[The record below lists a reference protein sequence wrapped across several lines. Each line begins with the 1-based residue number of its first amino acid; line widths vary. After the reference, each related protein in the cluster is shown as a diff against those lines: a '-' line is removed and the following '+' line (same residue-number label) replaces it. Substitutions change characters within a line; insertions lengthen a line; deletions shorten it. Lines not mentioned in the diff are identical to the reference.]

1 MALLLWVVFSGLCGR
16 ADGVVRRSPEA
27 REQNAQNAPNKQYA
41 NQLSQ
46 RHCRDPRH
54 SNVCSAHHIEV
65 VPIIEKEPA
74 VLVLLGFAMIAVFMV
89 LIMTKKLTPVLALI
103 IVPTIFGLFAGAG
116 LGIGD
121 MVMDSMKSMTSTAAL
136 LMFAIIYFG
145 LMIDVGLFDP
155 LVRFILRKLGNDPAK
170 VVLGTAILAAAVS
183 LDGDGSTTFIL
194 TTAAML
200 PIYLRLKMSPV
211 VLTCVAGL
219 ANGTMNIL
227 PWGGP
232 TARAATA
239 LKLDVNDVFVPMIP
253 SLIAGLVVVLVFS
266 WLLGLQERNRLRSVA
281 PEIWEMPSTAGPF
294 SAEAFDGGTSGGGS
308 GTGRGRKGSGP
319 APVPA
324 TGGPAVGGSSVA
336 VLERTETLVDDS
348 DTAMAETALDPNRKT
363 LRPKLQ
369 WFNLGLTVAVM
380 VMLVADL
387 VPLPFVFMVG
397 SAIALLVN
405 FPKVKDQGA
414 QLVAHAP
421 SIVAVVSMVMAAA
434 VLTGVLKGTGM
445 VEAMSTWLVHIIP
458 ADMGPFMAVITGVLS
473 IPMTFFMSNDAFYFG
488 VLPVLSETAAHYGV
502 SAAEM
507 ARASITG
514 QPFHLQSPLVPA
526 ILLLVSLAKVDLGD
540 HHKKVLWRTAVISLV
555 MLGVGMLTG
564 AIGVG

>member
-1 MALLLWVVFSGLCGR
+1 
-16 ADGVVRRSPEA
+16 
-27 REQNAQNAPNKQYA
+27 
-41 NQLSQ
+41 
-46 RHCRDPRH
+46 
-54 SNVCSAHHIEV
+54 
-65 VPIIEKEPA
+65 

-103 IVPTIFGLFAGAG
+103 IVPTVFGLFAGAG

-121 MVMDSMKSMTSTAAL
+121 MVLDSMKSMTSTAAL

-155 LVRFILRKLGNDPAK
+155 LVKFILRKLGNDPAK

-200 PIYLRLKMSPV
+200 PVYLRLKMSPV

-253 SLIAGLVVVLVFS
+253 SLVVGLIVVFVFS
-266 WLLGLQERNRLRSVA
+266 WLLGLQERNRLRAAA
-281 PEIWEMPSTAGPF
+281 PEIWGTPDTA
-294 SAEAFDGGTSGGGS
+294 EKFDGGASAPSAGTVRNGS
-308 GTGRGRKGSGP
+308 RTPGTG
-319 APVPA
+319 
-324 TGGPAVGGSSVA
+324 TPAVGGSPAGSGVA
-336 VLERTETLVDDS
+336 VLERTETLVDDRDS
-348 DTAMAETALDPNRKT
+348 AMADTALDPNRTT
-363 LRPKLQ
+363 LRPKLF

-380 VMLVADL
+380 VVLVANV

-414 QLVAHAP
+414 QLIAHAP

-445 VEAMSTWLVHIIP
+445 VEAMSAWLVQIIP
-458 ADMGPFMAVITGVLS
+458 TDMGPFMAVITGVLS

-488 VLPVLSETAAHYGV
+488 VLPVLSETAGHYGV

-564 AIGVG
+564 AIGIG

>member
-1 MALLLWVVFSGLCGR
+1 M
-16 ADGVVRRSPEA
+16 
-27 REQNAQNAPNKQYA
+27 
-41 NQLSQ
+41 
-46 RHCRDPRH
+46 
-54 SNVCSAHHIEV
+54 
-65 VPIIEKEPA
+65 
-74 VLVLLGFAMIAVFMV
+74 LVLLGFAMIAVFMV

-103 IVPTIFGLFAGAG
+103 IVPTVFGLFAGAG

-121 MVMDSMKSMTSTAAL
+121 MVMDSMKAMTSTAAL

-219 ANGTMNIL
+219 ANGTMNIV

-232 TARAATA
+232 TARAASA
-239 LKLDVNDVFVPMIP
+239 LKIDVNDVFVPMLP
-253 SLIAGLVVVLVFS
+253 SLLAGIAVVLAFA
-266 WLLGLQERNRLRSVA
+266 WLLGLQERNRLRATA
-281 PEIWEMPSTAGPF
+281 PEIWEAPSTAEPF
-294 SAEAFDGGTSGGGS
+294 TAEGFDGGAPAGGS

-319 APVPA
+319 SGTAPA
-324 TGGPAVGGSSVA
+324 GAAPAVAGSTGSGVA
-336 VLERTETLVDDS
+336 VLERTEDLVDDS
-348 DTAMAETALDPNRKT
+348 DTAMADTALDPNRKT

-380 VMLVADL
+380 GMLIADL
-387 VPLPFVFMVG
+387 VPLPYVFMVG

-405 FPKVKDQGA
+405 FPNVKDQA
-414 QLVAHAP
+414 TQIVAHAP

-434 VLTGVLKGTGM
+434 VLTGVLTGTGM
-445 VEAMSTWLVHIIP
+445 VEAMSAWLVQIIP
-458 ADMGPFMAVITGVLS
+458 TSMGPFLAVITGILS

-488 VLPVLSETAAHYGV
+488 VLPVLSETAAHYGI

-514 QPFHLQSPLVPA
+514 QPFHMQSPLVPA

-540 HHKKVLWRTAVISLV
+540 HHKKVLWRSAVVSLV
-555 MLGVGMLTG
+555 MLGIGMLTG
-564 AIGVG
+564 AIGIG

>member
-1 MALLLWVVFSGLCGR
+1 M
-16 ADGVVRRSPEA
+16 
-27 REQNAQNAPNKQYA
+27 
-41 NQLSQ
+41 
-46 RHCRDPRH
+46 
-54 SNVCSAHHIEV
+54 
-65 VPIIEKEPA
+65 
-74 VLVLLGFAMIAVFMV
+74 LVLLGFAMIAVFMV

-116 LGIGD
+116 LGIGP

-155 LVRFILRKLGNDPAK
+155 LVKFILRKLGNDPAK

-200 PIYLRLKMSPV
+200 PVYLRLKMSPV

-239 LKLDVNDVFVPMIP
+239 LKLDVNDVFVPMVP
-253 SLIAGLVVVLVFS
+253 SLIVGLIVVLVFS
-266 WLLGLQERNRLRSVA
+266 WLLGLQERNRLRTTA
-281 PEIWEMPSTAGPF
+281 PEIWGDVADPSD
-294 SAEAFDGGTSGGGS
+294 AFDGGRGGTGASKGRFGFGRTGSTTTAPKPVTGGGA
-308 GTGRGRKGSGP
+308 G
-319 APVPA
+319 
-324 TGGPAVGGSSVA
+324 VA
-336 VLERTETLVDDS
+336 VLERTEELVDDH
-348 DTAMAETALDPNRKT
+348 DTAMADTALDPNRTT
-363 LRPKLQ
+363 LRPKLF

-380 VMLVADL
+380 VTLVANI

-397 SAIALLVN
+397 AAIALLVN

-414 QLVAHAP
+414 QLIAHAP

-434 VLTGVLKGTGM
+434 VLTGVLNGTGM
-445 VEAMSTWLVHIIP
+445 VKAMSEWLVQIIP

-502 SAAEM
+502 GAADM

-540 HHKKVLWRTAVISLV
+540 HHKKVLWRTAVISIV
-555 MLGVGMLTG
+555 MLAVGILTG
-564 AIGVG
+564 AIGIG

>member
-1 MALLLWVVFSGLCGR
+1 M
-16 ADGVVRRSPEA
+16 
-27 REQNAQNAPNKQYA
+27 
-41 NQLSQ
+41 
-46 RHCRDPRH
+46 
-54 SNVCSAHHIEV
+54 
-65 VPIIEKEPA
+65 
-74 VLVLLGFAMIAVFMV
+74 LVLLGFAMIAVFMV

-103 IVPTIFGLFAGAG
+103 IVPTVFGLFAGAG
-116 LGIGD
+116 LGIGP

-155 LVRFILRKLGNDPAK
+155 LVKFILRKLGNDPAK

-200 PIYLRLKMSPV
+200 PVYLRLKMSPV

-239 LKLDVNDVFVPMIP
+239 LKLDVNDVFVPMVP
-253 SLIAGLVVVLVFS
+253 SLIVGLIVVLVFS
-266 WLLGLQERNRLRSVA
+266 WLLGLQERNRLRTTA
-281 PEIWEMPSTAGPF
+281 PEIWGDVADPS
-294 SAEAFDGGTSGGGS
+294 EAFDGGTSRGGALAAASGTGSGSGSVKGRFGFGRTAGKPGTGGGS
-308 GTGRGRKGSGP
+308 G
-319 APVPA
+319 
-324 TGGPAVGGSSVA
+324 VA
-336 VLERTETLVDDS
+336 VLERPETLVDDH
-348 DTAMAETALDPNRKT
+348 DTAMADTALDPNRTT
-363 LRPKLQ
+363 LRPKLF

-380 VMLVADL
+380 VTLVANI

-414 QLVAHAP
+414 QLIAHAP

-434 VLTGVLKGTGM
+434 VLTGVLNGTGM
-445 VEAMSTWLVHIIP
+445 VKAMSEWLVQIIP
-458 ADMGPFMAVITGVLS
+458 ADMGPFMAVITGLLS

-502 SAAEM
+502 GAADM

-540 HHKKVLWRTAVISLV
+540 HHKKVLWRTAVISIV
-555 MLGVGMLTG
+555 MLAVGVLTG
-564 AIGVG
+564 AIGIG

>member
-1 MALLLWVVFSGLCGR
+1 M
-16 ADGVVRRSPEA
+16 
-27 REQNAQNAPNKQYA
+27 K
-41 NQLSQ
+41 
-46 RHCRDPRH
+46 
-54 SNVCSAHHIEV
+54 
-65 VPIIEKEPA
+65 KEPA

-103 IVPTIFGLFAGAG
+103 IVPTVFGLFAGAG
-116 LGIGD
+116 LGIGP

-200 PIYLRLKMSPV
+200 PVYLRLKMSPV

-253 SLIAGLVVVLVFS
+253 SLIAGLVVVFVFA
-266 WLLGLQERNRLRSVA
+266 WLLGLQERNRLRAVA
-281 PEIWEMPSTAGPF
+281 PEIW
-294 SAEAFDGGTSGGGS
+294 AEGVEFDGGTGA
-308 GTGRGRKGSGP
+308 GRRVRNGSGP
-319 APVPA
+319 AGGTAAVGSHS
-324 TGGPAVGGSSVA
+324 TGGTSVA
-336 VLERTETLVDDS
+336 VLERTDVLVDDRDS
-348 DTAMAETALDPNRKT
+348 AMADTALDPSRAT
-363 LRPKLQ
+363 LRPKLF

-380 VMLVADL
+380 VTLVANII
-387 VPLPFVFMVG
+387 PLPFVFMVG

-405 FPKVKDQGA
+405 FPKVKDQSA
-414 QLVAHAP
+414 QLIAHAP

-434 VLTGVLKGTGM
+434 VLTGVLNGTGM
-445 VEAMSTWLVHIIP
+445 VKAMSEWLVAIIP

-502 SAAEM
+502 GAADM

-555 MLGVGMLTG
+555 MLAVGVLTG
-564 AIGVG
+564 AIGIG

>member
-1 MALLLWVVFSGLCGR
+1 MRKTLAMISIPNNSRKPQPVTGATITS
-16 ADGVVRRSPEA
+16 VVRITPKWCRS
-27 REQNAQNAPNKQYA
+27 R
-41 NQLSQ
+41 S
-46 RHCRDPRH
+46 
-54 SNVCSAHHIEV
+54 
-65 VPIIEKEPA
+65 KEPA

-116 LGIGD
+116 LGIGP

-155 LVRFILRKLGNDPAK
+155 LVKFILRKLGNDPAK

-200 PIYLRLKMSPV
+200 PVYLRLKMSPV

-239 LKLDVNDVFVPMIP
+239 LKLDVNDVFVPMVP
-253 SLIAGLVVVLVFS
+253 SLIVGLIVVLVFS
-266 WLLGLQERNRLRSVA
+266 WLLGLQEHNRLRTTAPRNLGRRRQSVRRVRRRHW
-281 PEIWEMPSTAGPF
+281 PRRFGDT
-294 SAEAFDGGTSGGGS
+294 GTGGS
-308 GTGRGRKGSGP
+308 GFSKGRFGFGRT
-319 APVPA
+319 APKPV
-324 TGGPAVGGSSVA
+324 TGGGAGVA
-336 VLERTETLVDDS
+336 VLERTEELVDDH
-348 DTAMAETALDPNRKT
+348 DTAMADTALDPNRTT
-363 LRPKLQ
+363 LRPKLF

-380 VMLVADL
+380 VTLVANI

-414 QLVAHAP
+414 QLIAHAP

-434 VLTGVLKGTGM
+434 VLTGVLNGTGM
-445 VEAMSTWLVHIIP
+445 VKAMSEWLVQIIP

-502 SAAEM
+502 GAADM

-514 QPFHLQSPLVPA
+514 QPFRLQSPLVPA

-540 HHKKVLWRTAVISLV
+540 HHKKVLWRTAVISIV
-555 MLGVGMLTG
+555 MLAVGVLTG
-564 AIGVG
+564 AIGIG

>member
-1 MALLLWVVFSGLCGR
+1 M
-16 ADGVVRRSPEA
+16 
-27 REQNAQNAPNKQYA
+27 
-41 NQLSQ
+41 
-46 RHCRDPRH
+46 
-54 SNVCSAHHIEV
+54 
-65 VPIIEKEPA
+65 
-74 VLVLLGFAMIAVFMV
+74 LVLLGFAMIAVFMV

-116 LGIGD
+116 LGIGS

-136 LMFAIIYFG
+136 LMFAIVYFG

-155 LVRFILRKLGNDPAK
+155 LVKFILRKLGNDPAK
-170 VVLGTAILAAAVS
+170 VVLGTAVLAAAVS

-200 PIYLRLKMSPV
+200 PVYLRLKMSPV

-239 LKLDVNDVFVPMIP
+239 LKVDINDVFVPMVP
-253 SLIAGLVVVLVFS
+253 SLIAGLVVVFVFS
-266 WLLGLQERNRLRSVA
+266 WLLGLQERNRLRATA
-281 PEIWEMPSTAGPF
+281 PEIWGDVADAGDV
-294 SAEAFDGGTSGGGS
+294 FDGGTHRGGTAAGTSGAGSSGRGS
-308 GTGRGRKGSGP
+308 GSGRTP
-319 APVPA
+319 ARPGTAAKPDA
-324 TGGPAVGGSSVA
+324 GGSSGVV
-336 VLERTETLVDDS
+336 VLESTETLVDLA
-348 DTAMAETALDPNRKT
+348 DTGLTDTALDPNRKT
-363 LRPKLQ
+363 LRPKLF

-380 VMLVADL
+380 VMLVANL
-387 VPLPFVFMVG
+387 VPLPYVFMVG

-405 FPKVKDQGA
+405 FPKVKEQGA

-434 VLTGVLKGTGM
+434 VLTGVLNGTGM
-445 VEAMSTWLVHIIP
+445 VKEMSAWLVHIIP
-458 ADMGPFMAVITGVLS
+458 AEMGPFMAVITGLLS

-488 VLPVLSETAAHYGV
+488 VLPVLSETAAHYGI
-502 SAAEM
+502 SGAEM

-526 ILLLVSLAKVDLGD
+526 ILLLVSLAKVELGD
-540 HHKKVLWRTAVISLV
+540 HHKKVLWRTAVISVV
-555 MLGVGMLTG
+555 MLAVGMLTG
-564 AIGVG
+564 AIGIG

>member
-1 MALLLWVVFSGLCGR
+1 M
-16 ADGVVRRSPEA
+16 
-27 REQNAQNAPNKQYA
+27 
-41 NQLSQ
+41 
-46 RHCRDPRH
+46 
-54 SNVCSAHHIEV
+54 
-65 VPIIEKEPA
+65 
-74 VLVLLGFAMIAVFMV
+74 LVLLGFAMIAVFMV

-103 IVPTIFGLFAGAG
+103 IVPTVFGLFAGAG
-116 LGIGD
+116 LGIGP

-200 PIYLRLKMSPV
+200 PVYLRLKMSPV

-239 LKLDVNDVFVPMIP
+239 LKLDVNEVFVPMIP
-253 SLIAGLVVVLVFS
+253 SLIAGLVVVFVFA
-266 WLLGLQERNRLRSVA
+266 WLLGLQERNRLRAVA
-281 PEIWEMPSTAGPF
+281 PEIWADGAG
-294 SAEAFDGGTSGGGS
+294 FDGGAGGTGGRRKADRPGGG
-308 GTGRGRKGSGP
+308 TPAGSG
-319 APVPA
+319 
-324 TGGPAVGGSSVA
+324 SIA
-336 VLERTETLVDDS
+336 VLERTEELVDDRDS
-348 DTAMAETALDPNRKT
+348 AMADTALDPNRAT
-363 LRPKLQ
+363 LRPKLF

-380 VMLVADL
+380 VTLVAN
-387 VPLPFVFMVG
+387 VIPLPFVFMVG

-414 QLVAHAP
+414 QLIAHAP

-434 VLTGVLKGTGM
+434 VLTGVLNGTGM
-445 VEAMSTWLVHIIP
+445 VKAMSEWLVAIIP
-458 ADMGPFMAVITGVLS
+458 ADMGPFMAIITGVLS

-502 SAAEM
+502 SAADM

-555 MLGVGMLTG
+555 MLATGVLTG
-564 AIGVG
+564 AIGIG

>member
-1 MALLLWVVFSGLCGR
+1 M
-16 ADGVVRRSPEA
+16 
-27 REQNAQNAPNKQYA
+27 
-41 NQLSQ
+41 
-46 RHCRDPRH
+46 
-54 SNVCSAHHIEV
+54 
-65 VPIIEKEPA
+65 
-74 VLVLLGFAMIAVFMV
+74 LVLLGFAMIAVFMV

-103 IVPTIFGLFAGAG
+103 IVPTVFGLFAGAG
-116 LGIGD
+116 LGIGP

-155 LVRFILRKLGNDPAK
+155 LVKFILRKLGNDPAK

-200 PIYLRLKMSPV
+200 PVYLRLKMSPV

-239 LKLDVNDVFVPMIP
+239 LKLDVNDVFVPMVP
-253 SLIAGLVVVLVFS
+253 SLIVGLIVVLVFS
-266 WLLGLQERNRLRSVA
+266 WLLGLQERNRLRTVA
-281 PEIWEMPSTAGPF
+281 PEIWGDVADPS
-294 SAEAFDGGTSGGGS
+294 EAFDGGNGRGGAVAAGTGAGGTGKGGSRFGAGPSKTAGKPGTGGG
-308 GTGRGRKGSGP
+308 TG
-319 APVPA
+319 V
-324 TGGPAVGGSSVA
+324 V
-336 VLERTETLVDDS
+336 VLERTEELVDEH
-348 DTAMAETALDPNRKT
+348 DTAMADTALDPNRAT
-363 LRPKLQ
+363 LRPKLF
-369 WFNLGLTVAVM
+369 WFNLALTVAVM
-380 VMLVADL
+380 VTLVANII
-387 VPLPFVFMVG
+387 PLPFVFMVG

-414 QLVAHAP
+414 QLIAHAP

-434 VLTGVLKGTGM
+434 VLTGVLNGTGM
-445 VEAMSTWLVHIIP
+445 VKAMSEWLVQIIP
-458 ADMGPFMAVITGVLS
+458 ADMGPFMAVITGLLS

-502 SAAEM
+502 GAADM

-526 ILLLVSLAKVDLGD
+526 ILLLVSLAKVELGD

-555 MLGVGMLTG
+555 MLAVGVLTG
-564 AIGVG
+564 AIGIG

>member
-1 MALLLWVVFSGLCGR
+1 M
-16 ADGVVRRSPEA
+16 
-27 REQNAQNAPNKQYA
+27 
-41 NQLSQ
+41 
-46 RHCRDPRH
+46 
-54 SNVCSAHHIEV
+54 
-65 VPIIEKEPA
+65 
-74 VLVLLGFAMIAVFMV
+74 LVLLGFAMIAVFMV

-103 IVPTIFGLFAGAG
+103 IVPTVFGLFAGAG

-155 LVRFILRKLGNDPAK
+155 LVKFILRKLGNDPAK

-200 PIYLRLKMSPV
+200 PVYLRLKMSPV

-239 LKLDVNDVFVPMIP
+239 LKLDVNDVFVPMVP
-253 SLIAGLVVVLVFS
+253 SLIVGLIVVMVFA
-266 WLLGLQERNRLRSVA
+266 WLLGLQERNRLRTTA
-281 PEIWEMPSTAGPF
+281 PEIWGDVADPS
-294 SAEAFDGGTSGGGS
+294 EAFDGGTGRGGSVAAGSGSGFGAGRFGFGRTGATAGKPGSGGGS
-308 GTGRGRKGSGP
+308 G
-319 APVPA
+319 
-324 TGGPAVGGSSVA
+324 VA
-336 VLERTETLVDDS
+336 VLEDPATLVDDH
-348 DTAMAETALDPNRKT
+348 DTAMADTALDPNRST
-363 LRPKLQ
+363 LRPKLF
-369 WFNLGLTVAVM
+369 WFNLCLTVAVM
-380 VMLVADL
+380 VVLVANI

-414 QLVAHAP
+414 QLIAHAP

-434 VLTGVLKGTGM
+434 VLTGVLNGTGM
-445 VEAMSTWLVHIIP
+445 VKAMSEWLVQIIP
-458 ADMGPFMAVITGVLS
+458 AEMGPFMAVITGLLS

-502 SAAEM
+502 DAVDM

-540 HHKKVLWRTAVISLV
+540 HHKKVLWRTAVISVV
-555 MLGVGMLTG
+555 MLAVGVLTG
-564 AIGVG
+564 AIGIG

>member
-1 MALLLWVVFSGLCGR
+1 M
-16 ADGVVRRSPEA
+16 
-27 REQNAQNAPNKQYA
+27 
-41 NQLSQ
+41 
-46 RHCRDPRH
+46 
-54 SNVCSAHHIEV
+54 
-65 VPIIEKEPA
+65 
-74 VLVLLGFAMIAVFMV
+74 LVLLGFAMIAVFMI

-116 LGIGD
+116 LGIGP

-136 LMFAIIYFG
+136 LMFAIVYFG

-155 LVRFILRKLGNDPAK
+155 LVKFILRKLGNDPAK

-200 PIYLRLKMSPV
+200 PVYLRLKMSPV

-239 LKLDVNDVFVPMIP
+239 LKIDVNDVFVPMVP
-253 SLIAGLVVVLVFS
+253 SLIAGLVVVFVFS
-266 WLLGLQERNRLRSVA
+266 WLLGLQERNRLRATA
-281 PEIWEMPSTAGPF
+281 PEIWGDVADAGDV
-294 SAEAFDGGTSGGGS
+294 FDGGTRRGAGGTGSSGRGGTGTGGGS
-308 GTGRGRKGSGP
+308 G
-319 APVPA
+319 V
-324 TGGPAVGGSSVA
+324 V
-336 VLERTETLVDDS
+336 VLERTETLVDLADIGLT
-348 DTAMAETALDPNRKT
+348 DTALDPHRKT
-363 LRPKLQ
+363 LRPKLF

-380 VMLVADL
+380 VMLVANL
-387 VPLPFVFMVG
+387 VPLPYVFMVG

-405 FPKVKDQGA
+405 FPKVKEQGA

-434 VLTGVLKGTGM
+434 VLTGVLNGTGM
-445 VEAMSTWLVHIIP
+445 VKEMSAWLVHIIP
-458 ADMGPFMAVITGVLS
+458 AEMGPFMGVITGLLS

-488 VLPVLSETAAHYGV
+488 VLPVLSETAAHYGI
-502 SAAEM
+502 SGAEM

-526 ILLLVSLAKVDLGD
+526 ILLLVSLAKVELGD
-540 HHKKVLWRTAVISLV
+540 HHKKVLWRTAVISVV
-555 MLGVGMLTG
+555 MLAVGMLTG
-564 AIGVG
+564 AIGIG

>member
-1 MALLLWVVFSGLCGR
+1 
-16 ADGVVRRSPEA
+16 
-27 REQNAQNAPNKQYA
+27 
-41 NQLSQ
+41 
-46 RHCRDPRH
+46 
-54 SNVCSAHHIEV
+54 
-65 VPIIEKEPA
+65 

-103 IVPTIFGLFAGAG
+103 IVPTVFGLFAGAG

-121 MVMDSMKSMTSTAAL
+121 MVLDSMKSMTSTAAL

-155 LVRFILRKLGNDPAK
+155 LVKFILRKLGNDPAK

-200 PIYLRLKMSPV
+200 PVYLRLKMSPV

-253 SLIAGLVVVLVFS
+253 SLIVGLVVVFVFS
-266 WLLGLQERNRLRSVA
+266 WLLGLQERNRLRAAA
-281 PEIWEMPSTAGPF
+281 PEIWGTPDTA
-294 SAEAFDGGTSGGGS
+294 EKFDGGASAPSAGTVRNGS
-308 GTGRGRKGSGP
+308 RTPGTG
-319 APVPA
+319 
-324 TGGPAVGGSSVA
+324 TPAVGGSPAGSGVA
-336 VLERTETLVDDS
+336 VLERTETLVDDRDS
-348 DTAMAETALDPNRKT
+348 AMADTALDPNRTT
-363 LRPKLQ
+363 LRPKLF

-380 VMLVADL
+380 VVLVANV

-397 SAIALLVN
+397 SAIALLLN

-414 QLVAHAP
+414 QLIAHAP

-445 VEAMSTWLVHIIP
+445 VEAMSAWLVQIIP
-458 ADMGPFMAVITGVLS
+458 TDMGPFMAVITGVLS

-488 VLPVLSETAAHYGV
+488 VLPVLSETAGHYGV

-564 AIGVG
+564 AIGIG

>member
-1 MALLLWVVFSGLCGR
+1 M
-16 ADGVVRRSPEA
+16 
-27 REQNAQNAPNKQYA
+27 
-41 NQLSQ
+41 
-46 RHCRDPRH
+46 
-54 SNVCSAHHIEV
+54 
-65 VPIIEKEPA
+65 
-74 VLVLLGFAMIAVFMV
+74 LVLLGFAMIAVFMI

-116 LGIGD
+116 LGIGS
-121 MVMDSMKSMTSTAAL
+121 MVMESMKSMTSTAAL
-136 LMFAIIYFG
+136 LMFAIVYFG

-155 LVRFILRKLGNDPAK
+155 LVKFILRKLGNDPAK

-200 PIYLRLKMSPV
+200 PVYLRLKMSPV

-239 LKLDVNDVFVPMIP
+239 LKIDVNDVFVPMVP
-253 SLIAGLVVVLVFS
+253 SLIAGLVVVFVFS
-266 WLLGLQERNRLRSVA
+266 WLLGLQERNRLRATA
-281 PEIWEMPSTAGPF
+281 PEIWGDVADAGDV
-294 SAEAFDGGTSGGGS
+294 FDGGTHRGGKPGTGGG
-308 GTGRGRKGSGP
+308 TG
-319 APVPA
+319 
-324 TGGPAVGGSSVA
+324 VGL
-336 VLERTETLVDDS
+336 LESTETLVDLA
-348 DTAMAETALDPNRKT
+348 DTGLTATALDPQRKT
-363 LRPKLQ
+363 LRPKLF

-380 VMLVADL
+380 VMLVANL
-387 VPLPFVFMVG
+387 VPLPYVFMVG

-405 FPKVKDQGA
+405 FPKVKEQGA

-434 VLTGVLKGTGM
+434 VLTGVLNGTGM
-445 VEAMSTWLVHIIP
+445 VKEMSAWLVHIIP
-458 ADMGPFMAVITGVLS
+458 AEMGPFMAVITGLLS

-488 VLPVLSETAAHYGV
+488 VLPVLSETAAHYGI
-502 SAAEM
+502 SGAEM

-526 ILLLVSLAKVDLGD
+526 ILLLVSLAKVELGD
-540 HHKKVLWRTAVISLV
+540 HHKKVLWRTAVISIV
-555 MLGVGMLTG
+555 MLAVGMLTG
-564 AIGVG
+564 AIGIG

>member
-1 MALLLWVVFSGLCGR
+1 M
-16 ADGVVRRSPEA
+16 
-27 REQNAQNAPNKQYA
+27 
-41 NQLSQ
+41 
-46 RHCRDPRH
+46 
-54 SNVCSAHHIEV
+54 
-65 VPIIEKEPA
+65 
-74 VLVLLGFAMIAVFMV
+74 LVLLGFAMIAVFMV

-116 LGIGD
+116 LGIGS

-136 LMFAIIYFG
+136 LMFAIVYFG

-155 LVRFILRKLGNDPAK
+155 LVKFILRKLGNDPAK
-170 VVLGTAILAAAVS
+170 VVVGTAILAAAVS

-200 PIYLRLKMSPV
+200 PVYLRLKMSPV

-239 LKLDVNDVFVPMIP
+239 LKIDVNEVFVPMVP
-253 SLIAGLVVVLVFS
+253 SLIVGLLVVLVFS
-266 WLLGLQERNRLRSVA
+266 WLLGLQERNRLRTVA
-281 PEIWEMPSTAGPF
+281 PEIWGDLADP
-294 SAEAFDGGTSGGGS
+294 AEAFDGGTGRGGSVATGSGRGGSGSSRTAGKPGTGGGS
-308 GTGRGRKGSGP
+308 
-319 APVPA
+319 
-324 TGGPAVGGSSVA
+324 AVVI
-336 VLERTETLVDDS
+336 LERDETLDNEQDA
-348 DTAMAETALDPNRKT
+348 TLTGTALDPNRAT
-363 LRPKLQ
+363 LRPRLF

-380 VMLVADL
+380 VMLVANL
-387 VPLPFVFMVG
+387 VPLPYVFMVG

-405 FPKVKDQGA
+405 FPKVKEQGA

-434 VLTGVLKGTGM
+434 VLTGVLNGTGM
-445 VEAMSTWLVHIIP
+445 VKEMSAWLVHIIP
-458 ADMGPFMAVITGVLS
+458 AEFGPFMAVITGLLS

-488 VLPVLSETAAHYGV
+488 VLPVLSETAAHYGI
-502 SAAEM
+502 SGAEM

-526 ILLLVSLAKVDLGD
+526 ILLLVSLAKVELGD

-555 MLGVGMLTG
+555 MLAVGMLTG
-564 AIGVG
+564 AIGIG

>member
-1 MALLLWVVFSGLCGR
+1 M
-16 ADGVVRRSPEA
+16 
-27 REQNAQNAPNKQYA
+27 
-41 NQLSQ
+41 
-46 RHCRDPRH
+46 
-54 SNVCSAHHIEV
+54 
-65 VPIIEKEPA
+65 
-74 VLVLLGFAMIAVFMV
+74 LVILGFAMIAVFMV

-103 IVPTIFGLFAGAG
+103 IVPTVFGLFAGAG
-116 LGIGD
+116 LGIGT

-155 LVRFILRKLGNDPAK
+155 LVKFILRKLGNDPAK

-200 PIYLRLKMSPV
+200 PVYLRLKMSPV

-239 LKLDVNDVFVPMIP
+239 LKIDVNDVFVPMIP
-253 SLIAGLVVVLVFS
+253 SLVAGLVVVFAFS
-266 WLLGLQERNRLRSVA
+266 WLLGLQERNRLRATA
-281 PEIWEMPSTAGPF
+281 PEIWGVPGTA
-294 SAEAFDGGTSGGGS
+294 EEFDGGASAGASGTGPS
-308 GTGRGRKGSGP
+308 GTGRKGNTP
-319 APVPA
+319 APSGAAPS
-324 TGGPAVGGSSVA
+324 GGSVA
-336 VLERTETLVDDS
+336 VLERTEALVDDNDS
-348 DTAMAETALDPNRKT
+348 AMADTALDPNRST
-363 LRPKLQ
+363 LRPKLF
-369 WFNLGLTVAVM
+369 WFNLALTVAVM
-380 VMLVADL
+380 VVLVANII
-387 VPLPFVFMVG
+387 PLPFVFMVG
-397 SAIALLVN
+397 AAIALLVN

-414 QLVAHAP
+414 QLIAHAP

-445 VEAMSTWLVHIIP
+445 VEAMSAWLVQIIP
-458 ADMGPFMAVITGVLS
+458 TSMGPFMAVITGVLS

-502 SAAEM
+502 GAADM

-564 AIGVG
+564 AIGIG

>member
-1 MALLLWVVFSGLCGR
+1 M
-16 ADGVVRRSPEA
+16 
-27 REQNAQNAPNKQYA
+27 K
-41 NQLSQ
+41 
-46 RHCRDPRH
+46 
-54 SNVCSAHHIEV
+54 
-65 VPIIEKEPA
+65 KEPA

-103 IVPTIFGLFAGAG
+103 IVPTVFGLFAGAG
-116 LGIGD
+116 LGIGP

-200 PIYLRLKMSPV
+200 PVYLRLKMSPV

-253 SLIAGLVVVLVFS
+253 SLIAGLVVVFVFA
-266 WLLGLQERNRLRSVA
+266 WLLGLQERNRLRAVA
-281 PEIWEMPSTAGPF
+281 PEIWNAPGT
-294 SAEAFDGGTSGGGS
+294 FDGGPSAGASSVAGS
-308 GTGRGRKGSGP
+308 GTGRGRTGS
-319 APVPA
+319 APTAGLPS
-324 TGGPAVGGSSVA
+324 GGGSVA
-336 VLERTETLVDDS
+336 VLERTEELVDERDS
-348 DTAMAETALDPNRKT
+348 AMADTALDPNRKT
-363 LRPKLQ
+363 LRPKLF

-380 VMLVADL
+380 GTLVAN
-387 VPLPFVFMVG
+387 VIPLPFVFMVG

-414 QLVAHAP
+414 QLIAHAP

-434 VLTGVLKGTGM
+434 VLTGVLNGTGM
-445 VEAMSTWLVHIIP
+445 VKAMSEWLVAIIP
-458 ADMGPFMAVITGVLS
+458 ADMGPFMAIITGVLS

-502 SAAEM
+502 SAADM

-555 MLGVGMLTG
+555 MLAVGVLTG
-564 AIGVG
+564 AIGIG

>member
-1 MALLLWVVFSGLCGR
+1 M
-16 ADGVVRRSPEA
+16 
-27 REQNAQNAPNKQYA
+27 
-41 NQLSQ
+41 
-46 RHCRDPRH
+46 
-54 SNVCSAHHIEV
+54 
-65 VPIIEKEPA
+65 
-74 VLVLLGFAMIAVFMV
+74 LVLLGFAMIAVFMV

-103 IVPTIFGLFAGAG
+103 IVPTVFGLFAGAG

-155 LVRFILRKLGNDPAK
+155 LVKFILRKLGNDPAK

-200 PIYLRLKMSPV
+200 PVYLRLKMSPV

-239 LKLDVNDVFVPMIP
+239 LKLDVNDVFVPMVP
-253 SLIAGLVVVLVFS
+253 SLIVGLIVVMVFA
-266 WLLGLQERNRLRSVA
+266 WLLGLQERNRLRTTA
-281 PEIWEMPSTAGPF
+281 PETWGDVADPS
-294 SAEAFDGGTSGGGS
+294 EAFDGGTGRGGSVAAGSGSGFGAGRFGRSSASAGKPRTGGGS
-308 GTGRGRKGSGP
+308 G
-319 APVPA
+319 
-324 TGGPAVGGSSVA
+324 VA
-336 VLERTETLVDDS
+336 VLEDPATLVDDH
-348 DTAMAETALDPNRKT
+348 DTAMADTALDPNRST
-363 LRPKLQ
+363 LRPKLF

-380 VMLVADL
+380 VVLVANI

-414 QLVAHAP
+414 QLIAHAP

-434 VLTGVLKGTGM
+434 VLTGVLNGTGM
-445 VEAMSTWLVHIIP
+445 VKAMSEWLVQIIP
-458 ADMGPFMAVITGVLS
+458 AEMGPFMAVITGLLS

-502 SAAEM
+502 DAVDM

-540 HHKKVLWRTAVISLV
+540 HHKKVLWRTAVISVV
-555 MLGVGMLTG
+555 MLAVGVLTG
-564 AIGVG
+564 AIGIG

>member
-1 MALLLWVVFSGLCGR
+1 M
-16 ADGVVRRSPEA
+16 
-27 REQNAQNAPNKQYA
+27 
-41 NQLSQ
+41 
-46 RHCRDPRH
+46 
-54 SNVCSAHHIEV
+54 
-65 VPIIEKEPA
+65 
-74 VLVLLGFAMIAVFMV
+74 LVLLGFAMIAVFMV

-116 LGIGD
+116 LGIGP

-200 PIYLRLKMSPV
+200 PVYLRLKMSPV

-239 LKLDVNDVFVPMIP
+239 LKLDVNDVFVPMVP
-253 SLIAGLVVVLVFS
+253 SLIAGLIVVLVFS
-266 WLLGLQERNRLRSVA
+266 WLLGLQERNRLRSTA
-281 PEIWEMPSTAGPF
+281 PEIWGTDDALK
-294 SAEAFDGGTSGGGS
+294 FDGGASDGGS
-308 GTGRGRKGSGP
+308 GTGRSGRFGFGTKVSGPKVSGPKVSGP
-319 APVPA
+319 AGGTAAVVSPA
-324 TGGPAVGGSSVA
+324 TGGSAVA
-336 VLERTETLVDDS
+336 VLERTEDLVDDRDS
-348 DTAMAETALDPNRKT
+348 AMADTALDPNRKT
-363 LRPKLQ
+363 LRPKLF

-380 VMLVADL
+380 ATLVANV

-414 QLVAHAP
+414 QLIAHAP

-434 VLTGVLKGTGM
+434 VLTGVLNGTGM
-445 VEAMSTWLVHIIP
+445 VKAMSEWLVQIIP
-458 ADMGPFMAVITGVLS
+458 ADMGPFMAIITGVLS

-502 SAAEM
+502 SAADM

-555 MLGVGMLTG
+555 MLGVGAATG
-564 AIGVG
+564 AIGIG

>member
-1 MALLLWVVFSGLCGR
+1 M
-16 ADGVVRRSPEA
+16 
-27 REQNAQNAPNKQYA
+27 
-41 NQLSQ
+41 
-46 RHCRDPRH
+46 
-54 SNVCSAHHIEV
+54 
-65 VPIIEKEPA
+65 
-74 VLVLLGFAMIAVFMV
+74 LVLLGFAMIAVFMV

-116 LGIGD
+116 LGIGG

-136 LMFAIIYFG
+136 LMFAIVYFG

-155 LVRFILRKLGNDPAK
+155 LVKFILRKLGNDPAK

-200 PIYLRLKMSPV
+200 PVYLRLKMSPV

-239 LKLDVNDVFVPMIP
+239 LKVDVNDVFVPMVP
-253 SLIAGLVVVLVFS
+253 SLIAGLVVVFVFS
-266 WLLGLQERNRLRSVA
+266 WLLGLQERNRLRATA
-281 PEIWEMPSTAGPF
+281 PEIWGDVADAGDV
-294 SAEAFDGGTSGGGS
+294 FDGGTHRGGTGAGGGA
-308 GTGRGRKGSGP
+308 G
-319 APVPA
+319 
-324 TGGPAVGGSSVA
+324 VGL
-336 VLERTETLVDDS
+336 LESTETLVDLA
-348 DTAMAETALDPNRKT
+348 DTGLTATALDPNRKT
-363 LRPKLQ
+363 LRPKLF

-380 VMLVADL
+380 VMLVANL
-387 VPLPFVFMVG
+387 VPLPYVFMVG

-405 FPKVKDQGA
+405 FPKVKEQGA

-434 VLTGVLKGTGM
+434 VLTGVLNGTGM
-445 VEAMSTWLVHIIP
+445 VKEMSAWLVHIIP
-458 ADMGPFMAVITGVLS
+458 AEMGPFMAVITGLLS

-488 VLPVLSETAAHYGV
+488 VLPVLSETAAHYGI
-502 SAAEM
+502 SGAEM

-526 ILLLVSLAKVDLGD
+526 ILLLVSLAKVELGD
-540 HHKKVLWRTAVISLV
+540 HHKKVLWRTAVISVV
-555 MLGVGMLTG
+555 MLAVGMLTG
-564 AIGVG
+564 AIGIG

>member
-1 MALLLWVVFSGLCGR
+1 M
-16 ADGVVRRSPEA
+16 
-27 REQNAQNAPNKQYA
+27 
-41 NQLSQ
+41 
-46 RHCRDPRH
+46 
-54 SNVCSAHHIEV
+54 
-65 VPIIEKEPA
+65 
-74 VLVLLGFAMIAVFMV
+74 LVLLGFAMIAVFMV

-103 IVPTIFGLFAGAG
+103 IVPTVFGLFAGAG

-170 VVLGTAILAAAVS
+170 VVLGTALLAAAVS

-211 VLTCVAGL
+211 VLTVVAGL
-219 ANGTMNIL
+219 ANGTMNIV

-232 TARAATA
+232 TARAASA
-239 LKLDVNDVFVPMIP
+239 LKIDVNEVFVPMIP
-253 SLIAGLVVVLVFS
+253 SLIAGLAVVLVFA
-266 WLLGLQERNRLRSVA
+266 WVLGLQERNRLRATA
-281 PEIWEMPSTAGPF
+281 PEIWGGPATAER
-294 SAEAFDGGTSGGGS
+294 SSVEKFDGGTFDGGTAAPS
-308 GTGRGRKGSGP
+308 AGTGSNASRTPG
-319 APVPA
+319 
-324 TGGPAVGGSSVA
+324 TGTPAVGGSSVA
-336 VLERTETLVDDS
+336 VLERTEMLVDERDS
-348 DTAMAETALDPNRKT
+348 AMADTALDPNRST
-363 LRPKLQ
+363 LRPKLF
-369 WFNLGLTVAVM
+369 WFNLALTVAVM
-380 VMLVADL
+380 VVLVANI
-387 VPLPFVFMVG
+387 VPLPYVFMVG

-405 FPKVKDQGA
+405 FPHVKDQA
-414 QLVAHAP
+414 TQIVAHAP

-445 VEAMSTWLVHIIP
+445 VEAMSAWLVQIIP
-458 ADMGPFMAVITGVLS
+458 SSMGPLMAVITGVLS

-488 VLPVLSETAAHYGV
+488 VLPVLSETAAHYGI
-502 SAAEM
+502 SGAEM

-514 QPFHLQSPLVPA
+514 QPFHMQSPLVPA

-540 HHKKVLWRTAVISLV
+540 HHKKVLWRAAAVSLV
-555 MLGVGMLTG
+555 MLAVAMLTG
-564 AIGVG
+564 AIGIG

>member
-1 MALLLWVVFSGLCGR
+1 
-16 ADGVVRRSPEA
+16 
-27 REQNAQNAPNKQYA
+27 
-41 NQLSQ
+41 
-46 RHCRDPRH
+46 
-54 SNVCSAHHIEV
+54 
-65 VPIIEKEPA
+65 

-103 IVPTIFGLFAGAG
+103 IVPTVFGLFAGAG

-121 MVMDSMKSMTSTAAL
+121 MVLESMKSMTSTAAL

-155 LVRFILRKLGNDPAK
+155 LVKFILRKLGNDPAK

-200 PIYLRLKMSPV
+200 PVYLRLKMSPV

-239 LKLDVNDVFVPMIP
+239 LHLDVNDVFVPMIP
-253 SLIAGLVVVLVFS
+253 SLIAGLIVVFAFA
-266 WLLGLQERNRLRSVA
+266 WLLGLQERNRLRATA
-281 PEIWEMPSTAGPF
+281 PEIWGMPATAEQF
-294 SAEAFDGGTSGGGS
+294 SVEKFDGGTSDGGTAAS
-308 GTGRGRKGSGP
+308 SAGTGRSGSRTPG
-319 APVPA
+319 
-324 TGGPAVGGSSVA
+324 TGSPAVGGYSPEGSSVA
-336 VLERTETLVDDS
+336 VLERTETLVDERDS
-348 DTAMAETALDPNRKT
+348 AMADTALDPNRKT
-363 LRPKLQ
+363 LRPKLF

-380 VMLVADL
+380 VVLVANI

-405 FPKVKDQGA
+405 FPKVKEQGE
-414 QLVAHAP
+414 QLIAHAP

-445 VEAMSTWLVHIIP
+445 VEAMSAWLVQIIP
-458 ADMGPFMAVITGVLS
+458 TSMGPFMAVITGVLS

-488 VLPVLSETAAHYGV
+488 VLPVLSETAAHYGI
-502 SAAEM
+502 SAGEM

-540 HHKKVLWRTAVISLV
+540 HHKKVLWRTAVVSLV

-564 AIGVG
+564 AIGIG

>member
-1 MALLLWVVFSGLCGR
+1 M
-16 ADGVVRRSPEA
+16 
-27 REQNAQNAPNKQYA
+27 K
-41 NQLSQ
+41 
-46 RHCRDPRH
+46 
-54 SNVCSAHHIEV
+54 
-65 VPIIEKEPA
+65 KEPA

-103 IVPTIFGLFAGAG
+103 IVPTVFGLFAGAG

-121 MVMDSMKSMTSTAAL
+121 MVLESMKSMTSTAAL

-200 PIYLRLKMSPV
+200 PVYLRLKMSPV

-232 TARAATA
+232 TARAASA
-239 LKLDVNDVFVPMIP
+239 LNLSVSDVFVPMIP
-253 SLIAGLVVVLVFS
+253 SLVAGLVVVFVFA
-266 WLLGLQERNRLRSVA
+266 WLLGLQERNRLRATA
-281 PEIWEMPSTAGPF
+281 PEIWD
-294 SAEAFDGGTSGGGS
+294 SADRFDGGTPDGGS
-308 GTGRGRKGSGP
+308 GTGRFGFGRKGSAP
-319 APVPA
+319 A
-324 TGGPAVGGSSVA
+324 GGVPAVGRPAAGGSAVA
-336 VLERTETLVDDS
+336 VLERTEDLVDER
-348 DTAMAETALDPNRKT
+348 DTAMADTALDPNRAT

-369 WFNLGLTVAVM
+369 WFNLGLTVAIM
-380 VMLVADL
+380 ALLVADL

-405 FPKVKDQGA
+405 FPNVKDQGA
-414 QLVAHAP
+414 QLIAHAP

-434 VLTGVLKGTGM
+434 VLTGVLNGTGM
-445 VEAMSTWLVHIIP
+445 VEAMSQWLVAIIP
-458 ADMGPFMAVITGVLS
+458 SDMGPFMAVITGVLS

-488 VLPVLSETAAHYGV
+488 VLPVLSETAGHYGI
-502 SAAEM
+502 SAADM

-540 HHKKVLWRTAVISLV
+540 HHKKVLWRTAVVSLV
-555 MLGVGMLTG
+555 MLGVGVATG
-564 AIGVG
+564 AIGIG

>member
-1 MALLLWVVFSGLCGR
+1 M
-16 ADGVVRRSPEA
+16 
-27 REQNAQNAPNKQYA
+27 K
-41 NQLSQ
+41 
-46 RHCRDPRH
+46 
-54 SNVCSAHHIEV
+54 
-65 VPIIEKEPA
+65 KEPA

-103 IVPTIFGLFAGAG
+103 IVPTVFGLFAGAG

-121 MVMDSMKSMTSTAAL
+121 MVLDSMKSMTSTAAL

-155 LVRFILRKLGNDPAK
+155 LVRFILRRFGNDPAK
-170 VVLGTAILAAAVS
+170 VVLGTAVLAAAVS

-200 PIYLRLKMSPV
+200 PVYLRLKMSPV

-232 TARAATA
+232 TARAASA
-239 LKLDVNDVFVPMIP
+239 LNLSVSDVFVPMIP
-253 SLIAGLVVVLVFS
+253 SLIAGLVVVFVFA
-266 WLLGLQERNRLRSVA
+266 WLLGLQERNRLRAVA
-281 PEIWEMPSTAGPF
+281 PEIWDSVGT
-294 SAEAFDGGTSGGGS
+294 FDGGTFDGGT
-308 GTGRGRKGSGP
+308 GTGRSGFGRPGSTP
-319 APVPA
+319 AGGVPA
-324 TGGPAVGGSSVA
+324 VGSPATGGSSVA
-336 VLERTETLVDDS
+336 VLERIEDLVDERDS
-348 DTAMAETALDPNRKT
+348 AMADTALDPNRAT
-363 LRPKLQ
+363 LRPRLQ
-369 WFNLGLTVAVM
+369 WFNLGLTVAIM
-380 VMLVADL
+380 ALLVADL

-405 FPKVKDQGA
+405 FPNLKDQSA

-434 VLTGVLKGTGM
+434 VLTGVLNGTGM
-445 VEAMSTWLVHIIP
+445 VKAMSEWLVAIIP
-458 ADMGPFMAVITGVLS
+458 SDMGPFMAVITGVLS

-488 VLPVLSETAAHYGV
+488 VLPVLSETAGHYGI
-502 SAAEM
+502 SAADM

-540 HHKKVLWRTAVISLV
+540 HHKKVLWRTAVVSLV
-555 MLGVGMLTG
+555 MLAVGVLTG
-564 AIGVG
+564 AIGIG

>member
-1 MALLLWVVFSGLCGR
+1 
-16 ADGVVRRSPEA
+16 
-27 REQNAQNAPNKQYA
+27 
-41 NQLSQ
+41 
-46 RHCRDPRH
+46 
-54 SNVCSAHHIEV
+54 V
-65 VPIIEKEPA
+65 VPFIKKEPA

-103 IVPTIFGLFAGAG
+103 IVPTVFGLFAGAG

-170 VVLGTAILAAAVS
+170 VVLGTALLAAAVS

-219 ANGTMNIL
+219 ANGTMNIV

-239 LKLDVNDVFVPMIP
+239 LKIDVNDVFVPMLP
-253 SLIAGLVVVLVFS
+253 SLLAGIAVVLAFA
-266 WLLGLQERNRLRSVA
+266 WLLGIQERNRLRA
-281 PEIWEMPSTAGPF
+281 TQPEIWGMPSTAEPF
-294 SAEAFDGGTSGGGS
+294 TAEGFDGGSSAGGS
-308 GTGRGRKGSGP
+308 GSRTRGSGGRGAVS
-319 APVPA
+319 PA
-324 TGGPAVGGSSVA
+324 TEGPAVGGSSVA
-336 VLERTETLVDDS
+336 LLERTETLVDDS
-348 DTAMAETALDPNRKT
+348 DTAMADTALDPNRKT

-369 WFNLGLTVAVM
+369 WFNLGLTVVVM
-380 VMLVADL
+380 GMLIADL
-387 VPLPFVFMVG
+387 VPLPYVFMVG

-405 FPKVKDQGA
+405 FPHVKDQGA

-434 VLTGVLKGTGM
+434 VLTGVLTGTGM
-445 VEAMSTWLVHIIP
+445 VEAMSAWLVQIIP
-458 ADMGPFMAVITGVLS
+458 SNMGPFMAVITGVLS

-488 VLPVLSETAAHYGV
+488 VLPVLSETAAHYGI

-514 QPFHLQSPLVPA
+514 QPFHMQSPLVPA

-540 HHKKVLWRTAVISLV
+540 HHKKVLWRSAVVSLV

-564 AIGVG
+564 AIGLG

>member
-1 MALLLWVVFSGLCGR
+1 M
-16 ADGVVRRSPEA
+16 
-27 REQNAQNAPNKQYA
+27 
-41 NQLSQ
+41 
-46 RHCRDPRH
+46 
-54 SNVCSAHHIEV
+54 
-65 VPIIEKEPA
+65 
-74 VLVLLGFAMIAVFMV
+74 LVLLGFAMIAVFMV

-103 IVPTIFGLFAGAG
+103 IVPTVFGLFAGAG

-121 MVMDSMKSMTSTAAL
+121 MVLESMKSMTSTAAL

-155 LVRFILRKLGNDPAK
+155 LVKFILRKLGNDPAK

-183 LDGDGSTTFIL
+183 MDGDGSTTFIL

-200 PIYLRLKMSPV
+200 PVYLRLRLSPV

-253 SLIAGLVVVLVFS
+253 SLIAGLVVVFAFA
-266 WLLGLQERNRLRSVA
+266 WLLGLQERNRLRAAA
-281 PEIWEMPSTAGPF
+281 PEIWEMPSTAEPF
-294 SAEAFDGGTSGGGS
+294 TAEAFDGGAAAPSA
-308 GTGRGRKGSGP
+308 GTGRNGSRSPG
-319 APVPA
+319 
-324 TGGPAVGGSSVA
+324 TGTPAVGGSSVA
-336 VLERTETLVDDS
+336 VLERTEMPVDDRDS
-348 DTAMAETALDPNRKT
+348 AMADTALDPNRST
-363 LRPKLQ
+363 LRPKLL
-369 WFNLGLTVAVM
+369 WFNLGLTIAVM

-397 SAIALLVN
+397 SAIALVVN
-405 FPKVKDQGA
+405 FPRVKEQGA
-414 QLVAHAP
+414 QLIAHAP

-445 VEAMSTWLVHIIP
+445 VEAMSAWLVQIIP
-458 ADMGPFMAVITGVLS
+458 SDMGPSMAVITGVLS

-488 VLPVLSETAAHYGV
+488 VLPVLSETAGHYGI

-564 AIGVG
+564 AIGIG

>member
-1 MALLLWVVFSGLCGR
+1 M
-16 ADGVVRRSPEA
+16 
-27 REQNAQNAPNKQYA
+27 
-41 NQLSQ
+41 
-46 RHCRDPRH
+46 
-54 SNVCSAHHIEV
+54 
-65 VPIIEKEPA
+65 
-74 VLVLLGFAMIAVFMV
+74 LVILGFAMIAVFMV

-103 IVPTIFGLFAGAG
+103 IVPTVFGLFAGAG

-155 LVRFILRKLGNDPAK
+155 LVKFILRKLGNDPAK
-170 VVLGTAILAAAVS
+170 VVLGTALLAAAVS

-219 ANGTMNIL
+219 ANGTMNIV

-239 LKLDVNDVFVPMIP
+239 LNIDVNDVFVPMIP
-253 SLIAGLVVVLVFS
+253 SLLAGITVVLAFA
-266 WLLGLQERNRLRSVA
+266 WILGLQERNRLRA
-281 PEIWEMPSTAGPF
+281 TQPEIWGVPDTAEG
-294 SAEAFDGGTSGGGS
+294 FDGGAAAGGTASAGGS
-308 GTGRGRKGSGP
+308 GNGRGRNGTNP
-319 APVPA
+319 
-324 TGGPAVGGSSVA
+324 GGAAPAVDGSTPGGVA
-336 VLERTETLVDDS
+336 LLERPETLVDDK
-348 DTAMAETALDPNRKT
+348 DTAMADTALDPNRST
-363 LRPKLQ
+363 LRPKLF
-369 WFNLGLTVAVM
+369 WFNLALTVAVM
-380 VMLVADL
+380 GMLIADL
-387 VPLPFVFMVG
+387 VPLPYVFMVG

-405 FPKVKDQGA
+405 FPNVKDQAA
-414 QLVAHAP
+414 QIVAHAP
-421 SIVAVVSMVMAAA
+421 SVVAVVSMVMAAA
-434 VLTGVLKGTGM
+434 VLTGVLTGTGM
-445 VEAMSTWLVHIIP
+445 VEAMSAWLVQIIP
-458 ADMGPFMAVITGVLS
+458 SSMGPLMAVITGVLS

-488 VLPVLSETAAHYGV
+488 VLPVLSETAAHYGI
-502 SAAEM
+502 SGAEM

-514 QPFHLQSPLVPA
+514 QPFHMQSPLVPA

-540 HHKKVLWRTAVISLV
+540 HHKKVLWRSAVVSLV

-564 AIGVG
+564 AIGIG